1 MTSAFAPLNLSRAP
15 LRDAIIGTLRGAMEA
30 GELAPGAPLVERT
43 LCEQLGVSRPS
54 LREALRQLEAE
65 GVVARRGVRGLAV
78 AEATPS
84 EARAAYSL
92 RAAIQVLI
100 VGQFIER
107 ATEAQRARLQ
117 AATEALLAAYR
128 SGQLNAILGAK
139 RAFFA
144 ALCAGADNP
153 LAPGIIDRLCLRVA
167 ALRSR
172 AVARSERNTLS
183 IGEIERLV
191 DAVLRGDRAEAEQA
205 MLAHIESV
213 RDWTLHGA
221 APAGRAA

>member
-1 MTSAFAPLNLSRAP
+1 MTSAFAPLKFSRAP
-15 LRDAIIGTLRGAMEA
+15 LRDAIISTLRGAMEA
-30 GELAPGAPLVERT
+30 GDLAPGAPLVERT

-54 LREALRQLEAE
+54 LREALRELEAE
-65 GVVARRGVRGLAV
+65 GVVARRGVRAGLAV
-78 AEATPS
+78 AAATPS

-92 RAAIQVLI
+92 RAAIQVLV

-107 ATEAQRARLQ
+107 ADEAQRARLQ
-117 AATEALLAAYR
+117 AATETLLGAYR
-128 SGQLNAILGAK
+128 SGQLDAILPAK

-144 ALCAGADNP
+144 ALCDGADNP

-167 ALRSR
+167 SLRSR
-172 AVARSERNTLS
+172 ALGRSERNALS

-191 DAVLRGDRAEAEQA
+191 DALLRRDRAQAEAA

-221 APAGRAA
+221 APQAA